1 MTMPRPINFDNS
13 YARLPERFY
22 QHQSPVPVTS
32 PAHIRINH
40 DLADM
45 LGIDSEWLDS
55 TDGLQVL
62 AGNAIPEG
70 SDPIATVYAAHQFG
84 NWNPQLGDG
93 RAVLL
98 GEVISKD
105 GNRYD
110 LQLKGSGP
118 TPYSRGGDGRAPLG
132 PVLREYIVCEA
143 MFALGVPTSRSLAA
157 VTTGEQVYRDEAQP
171 GAVLTRVAKSHIRIG
186 TFQFFA
192 AKGDTDALKS
202 LADHVIE
209 RHYPEALEFDNPYQG
224 LLKGV
229 IENTAY
235 LVSRW
240 QQLGFIHGVMNT
252 DNMLVS
258 GETVDYGPCAF
269 MDAYHP
275 ETVFSSI
282 DVGGRYAFQNQPKIA
297 HWNLANFAQ
306 CLMPLLALNAD
317 ADANTS
323 TNTDGPSDE
332 DDPALKLARTE
343 LDKFPDIFYTHHR
356 QAMAAKIGISKPD
369 ETTDELVR
377 DLLALMAQEL
387 QDYTLTFASLA
398 RHIESPTDD
407 NNADTLPDAF
417 APWLTRWLNV
427 IDDTSASLQ
436 LMLRTNPQ
444 IIPRNHRIEEAI
456 QAATLGN
463 FEPFHTLVERLKNPF
478 DSALASS
485 EYALAPMP
493 DQQVQRTF
501 CGT

>member
-1 MTMPRPINFDNS
+1 MPRPINFDNS

-45 LGIDSEWLDS
+45 LGIDSEWLES

-105 GNRYD
+105 GVRYD

-157 VTTGEQVYRDEAQP
+157 VTTGEQVFRDEAQP
-171 GAVLTRVAKSHIRIG
+171 GAVLSRVAKSHIRIG

-192 AKGDTDALKS
+192 AKGDTDALKR

-209 RHYPEALEFDNPYQG
+209 RHYPEALAFENPYQG

-229 IENTAY
+229 VENTAY

-282 DVGGRYAFQNQPKIA
+282 DVGGRYAYQNQPKIA

-306 CLMPLLALNAD
+306 CLMPLLALNTD
-317 ADANTS
+317 ADANA
-323 TNTDGPSDE
+323 NANPDAPSDE
-332 DDPALKLARTE
+332 DDPALQRARTE
-343 LDKFPDIFYTHHR
+343 LDKFPDIFYAHHR

-369 ETTDELVR
+369 ESTDELIR
-377 DLLALMAQEL
+377 DLLALMAQEQ
-387 QDYTLTFASLA
+387 QDFTLTFASLA
-398 RHIESPTDD
+398 QYIENPTDD
-407 NNADTLPDAF
+407 NNAATLPDAF
-417 APWLTRWLNV
+417 APWLTRWQNV
-427 IDDTSASLQ
+427 IVDSKASLQ
-436 LMLRTNPQ
+436 LMLQTNPQ

-456 QAATLGN
+456 QAATLGD
-463 FEPFHTLVERLKNPF
+463 FQPFHTLVEQLKNPF
-478 DSALASS
+478 DPALAFS
-485 EYALAPMP
+485 EYALAPKP

>member
-1 MTMPRPINFDNS
+1 MPRPINFDNS

>member
-1 MTMPRPINFDNS
+1 MPRPINFDNS

-456 QAATLGN
+456 QVATLGN